1 MFDQIKMIKILSL
14 LVVCG
19 VLSGLAGCS
28 SWRSGA
34 YTDPQIHLLKVELV
48 KARLLEQ
55 RFTLRFRIDNPNAT
69 DLQVR
74 GLIYSLYLNDVK
86 LTEGEHSDWFSVPA
100 YGQRVFV
107 VPVRTNLWRHARE
120 VVKALESPDQP
131 IRYRL
136 VGEVKTGLLFGR
148 NVHVARNGEIIPGE
162 FIPE

>member
-1 MFDQIKMIKILSL
+1 MFDQAKMIKILSL
-14 LVVCG
+14 FVFCG
-19 VLSGLAGCS
+19 LLSGLTGCS
-28 SWRSGA
+28 SGITGSFK
-34 YTDPQIHLLKVELV
+34 DPQVHLIKVDLV

-55 RFTLRFRIDNPNAT
+55 EFILRFRIDNPNAA
-69 DLQVR
+69 DLRVR

-100 YGQRVFV
+100 YGHRVFV
-107 VPVRTNLWRHARE
+107 VPVRTNLWRHARQ

-148 NVHVARNGEIIPGE
+148 NVHVARNGEIIPGD

>member
-1 MFDQIKMIKILSL
+1 MFDQIKMIRILSL

-28 SWRSGA
+28 SSRSGA
-34 YTDPQIHLLKVELV
+34 YTDPQVHLLKVELV

-69 DLQVR
+69 DLRVR

-86 LTEGEHSDWFSVPA
+86 LTEGEHSDWFKVSA
-100 YGQRVFV
+100 YGRQVFV

-148 NVHVARNGEIIPGE
+148 NVHVARNGEIIPGN